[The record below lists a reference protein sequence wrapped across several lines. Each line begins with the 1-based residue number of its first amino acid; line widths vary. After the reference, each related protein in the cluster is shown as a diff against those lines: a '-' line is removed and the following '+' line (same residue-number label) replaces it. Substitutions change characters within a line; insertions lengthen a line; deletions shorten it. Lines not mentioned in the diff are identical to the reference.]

1 LYPAKGG
8 AKRREKRSMRG
19 KNPKP
24 AQPRL
29 KSGKE
34 RAIALPLSPDSGY
47 HSPFSV
53 MWRNGIERMDERVG
67 EGG

>member
-1 LYPAKGG
+1 
-8 AKRREKRSMRG
+8 MRG